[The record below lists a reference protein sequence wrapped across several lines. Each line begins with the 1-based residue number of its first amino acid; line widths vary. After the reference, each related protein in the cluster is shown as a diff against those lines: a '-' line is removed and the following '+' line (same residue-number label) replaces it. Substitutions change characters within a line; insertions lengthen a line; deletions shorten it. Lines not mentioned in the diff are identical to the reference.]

1 MPPSPVPLCLTNNG
15 RIGSGPLGEVSG
27 RSPAGETDASIL
39 ALFPHELNNVK
50 QLRKV
55 RPEDFDVQALLTATQ
70 EGRLYIEEVKEDYKE
85 NIEEEVRAYVDQIR
99 MFATSE
105 FSPYID
111 DIWGQILACE
121 EFIDFLA
128 PGPKARKFRKFNKYN
143 VMRIIGVLREAG
155 VYEQY
160 NWCMYDTILEQTEKD
175 SRYRKYL
182 GKGIEQRALLKLL
195 TRMLKVYS

>member
-1 MPPSPVPLCLTNNG
+1 MPLCQTNNG
-15 RIGSGPLGEVSG
+15 RKRSGPLGEVSG

-155 VYEQY
+155 VYERY
-160 NWCMYDTILEQTEKD
+160 NDLYFVQLLEHTDQD
-175 SRYRKYL
+175 NSYRSYL
-182 GKGIEQRALLKLL
+182 GRGIEQRPLLLKLL
-195 TRMLKVYS
+195 TISTSVM